1 MFTKTLFSYYLQ
13 RYLFENREA
22 LGTLQWCANNFG
34 TNKHIRK
41 DALRSIVISQRLLGT
56 REIAVFHHTDCGMLT
71 FNTPQL
77 RDIVKKAEPDN
88 AVVAREVDAIE
99 FLEFPDAAEAVKRDV
114 QYLKEHPLVLKGTE
128 ITGWLYD
135 VKVCG

>member
-1 MFTKTLFSYYLQ
+1 
-13 RYLFENREA
+13 
-22 LGTLQWCANNFG
+22 
-34 TNKHIRK
+34 
-41 DALRSIVISQRLLGT
+41 
-56 REIAVFHHTDCGMLT
+56 MLT